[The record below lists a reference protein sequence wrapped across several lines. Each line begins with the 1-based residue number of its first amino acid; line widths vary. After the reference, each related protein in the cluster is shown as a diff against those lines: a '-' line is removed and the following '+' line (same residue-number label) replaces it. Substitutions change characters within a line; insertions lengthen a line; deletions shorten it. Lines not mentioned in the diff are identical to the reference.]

1 MRAMAARPF
10 IVFTT
15 QRSGSGWTM
24 DLLGTQEGIRTPGIS
39 KLDGT
44 ESMLPTHKANKEH
57 WHAFKWEAWR
67 DEAERAFAN
76 VVASNPAARAV
87 GWKLMYDQVP
97 QLDRQIVGYHA
108 LRDSHGGCYTV
119 RDAGPLTPGYK
130 CAVYAYQTRIRMEM
144 VRRPRKTHRGS
155 IYLSGASSADRAVCG
170 VGAQQQHPG
179 RAPCARGVAAEA
191 LVE

>member
-39 KLDGT
+39 NGLQT
-44 ESMLPTHKANKEH
+44 ESMLLTHKANKAH
-57 WHAFKWEAWR
+57 WPTFKWKAWR

-97 QLDRQIVGYHA
+97 QLDRQIVGYHT

-144 VRRPRKTHRGS
+144 VRL
-155 IYLSGASSADRAVCG
+155 YLSGASSADRAVCG